1 MGILQ
6 IKFETAEQWQ
16 EVLALLK
23 KLHLEF
29 HVLQSEEI
37 EIVDELPDSDQYDA
51 YRASI
56 PALVDDWD
64 DPVNDHWDN
73 L

>member
-23 KLHLEF
+23 KLRLEY
-29 HVLQSEEI
+29 HVLRSD
-37 EIVDELPDSDQYDA
+37 EIVDELPDSDQHDA

-56 PALVDDWD
+56 PVLADDWD
-64 DPVNDHWDN
+64 DPANDHWDN